1 MGYIKFDKTQLINL
15 EYSLRKELVRSNR
28 AGAFSC
34 ATILGCNTRKYHG
47 LLICPQPQLDGEL
60 HVLLSMVDETI
71 IQRDADFHLG
81 VNKYP
86 GKFHPKGH
94 KYVRDFSADIIPKVT
109 YRVGG
114 AVLTKETMFVTE
126 KEMVLIRYTLQE
138 AHSPTTIRLQPFLA
152 FRNIHRLSKRNID
165 LNTKYDCVENGI
177 RVKMYDGYS
186 DLYLQLSK
194 KNMEYVHAP
203 DWFNDLEY
211 IKEMDRGYE
220 CHEDLYVPGFFEL
233 PIKTGESIIL
243 SASTSQVY
251 PPLLTRLFN
260 GEMKKR
266 RPRDSYENSLLNSS
280 EQFFKIRNDKISIT
294 EGYPWYDYSGRFTF
308 ISLPG
313 LALPDEKNELC
324 SKVLDHM
331 VSLMN
336 GPLFPE
342 TYIHQQPVYNAADT
356 SLWFFR
362 ALQLCYRSSKKQ
374 TVWQQ
379 YGEAMKRIIEG
390 YAAGTDNGISL
401 HDNGLIHVAPSG
413 QNLTWMNATV
423 DDRQVTPRYGYVVEI
438 NALWYNALLYGA
450 ELAGAA
456 GENDLA
462 ERWQEI
468 AQKTKYSFNDVFWNN
483 EEKYLVDYV
492 YDGIMDI
499 SIRPNQI
506 AAAALPY
513 SPLTLRQSKQVLD
526 LVVKRLLTPRGLRTL
541 SPEDPR
547 YKGIYFGDAYIRD
560 SAFHQGTAWVWL
572 LGLFADAWYKVYGK
586 EGLGYIKDIYETFE
600 ETMVENG
607 IGTVSEVY
615 DGDPPHV
622 AGGAIS
628 YAPSVAELLRIGHMA
643 GAFKIKKKQVKQ
655 TTLNP

>member
-60 HVLLSMVDETI
+60 HVLLSMVDETV
-71 IQRDADFHLG
+71 IQRDAAFHLG

-94 KYVRDFSADIIPKVT
+94 KYVRDFSADIIPIVT

-114 AVLTKETMFVTE
+114 VVLTKETLFVAE
-126 KEMVLIRYTLQE
+126 KEMVLIRYTLVE
-138 AHSPTTIRLQPFLA
+138 AHSPTKIRLQPFLA

-165 LNTKYDCVENGI
+165 LNTKYDFIENGI

-194 KNMEYVHAP
+194 KNSEYIHAP
-203 DWFNDLEY
+203 DWYNDLEY

-220 CHEDLYVPGFFEL
+220 HHEDLYVPGFFEL
-233 PIKTGESIIL
+233 PIKKGESIVL

-251 PPLLTRLFN
+251 PPVLSRLFN
-260 GEMKKR
+260 SEIKKR
-266 RPRDSYENSLLNSS
+266 RPRDSYENSLLNSA
-280 EQFFKIRNDKISIT
+280 EQFFKVNNGTVSIT
-294 EGYPWYDYSGRFTF
+294 EGYPWYDHSGRFTF

-313 LALPDEKNELC
+313 LALTDEKGSLC
-324 SKVLDHM
+324 KKVLDHM
-331 VSLMN
+331 VSIMN

-342 TYIHQQPVYNAADT
+342 SYLHQQPVYNAADT

-362 ALQLCYRSSKKQ
+362 ALQLCFEKDKKP
-374 TVWQQ
+374 VIWEQ
-379 YGEAMKRIIEG
+379 YGEIMKRIIKG
-390 YAAGTDNGISL
+390 YGAGTDNGISL
-401 HDNGLIHVAPSG
+401 HDNGLLYVDPTV
-413 QNLTWMNATV
+413 QNLTWMNATI
-423 DDRQVTPRYGYVVEI
+423 DGRQVTPRYGYVVEV

-456 GENDLA
+456 GESELEAKWHEIADKAKKTFNDL
-462 ERWQEI
+462 
-468 AQKTKYSFNDVFWNN
+468 FWHKEGN
-483 EEKYLVDYV
+483 YLADYV
-492 YDGIMDI
+492 HDGKMDL

-506 AAAALPY
+506 VAAALPF
-513 SPLTLRQSKQVLD
+513 SMLSSQQSKQILD
-526 LVVKRLLTPRGLRTL
+526 LVVKKLLTPRGLRTL
-541 SPEDPR
+541 SPEDSR
-547 YKGIYFGDAYIRD
+547 YKGIYFGDAYARD
-560 SAFHQGTAWVWL
+560 SAFHQGTAWVWP
-572 LGLFADAWYKVYGK
+572 LGLFADAWLKVYGK
-586 EGLGYIKDIYETFE
+586 DAVGYIKEIYKAFE

-615 DGDPPHV
+615 DGDPPHI

-628 YAPSVAELLRIGHMA
+628 YAPSVAELLRIGHMT
-643 GAFKIKKKQVKQ
+643 GAFKKPKKTKK
-655 TTLNP
+655 

>member
-60 HVLLSMVDETI
+60 HVLLSMVDETV
-71 IQRDADFHLG
+71 IQRDAAFHLG

-94 KYVRDFSADIIPKVT
+94 KYVRDFSADIIPIVT

-114 AVLTKETMFVTE
+114 VVLTKETMFVAE
-126 KEMVLIRYTLQE
+126 KEMVLIRYTLVE
-138 AHSPTTIRLQPFLA
+138 AQSPTKIRLQPFLA

-165 LNTKYDCVENGI
+165 LNTKYDAAENGI

-194 KNMEYVHAP
+194 KSMEYIHAP
-203 DWFNDLEY
+203 DWYNDLEY

-233 PIKTGESIIL
+233 PIKKGESIVL
-243 SASTSQVY
+243 SASTTQVY
-251 PPLLTRLFN
+251 PPVLPKLFN
-260 GEMKKR
+260 GEIKKR
-266 RPRDSYENSLLNSS
+266 RPRDSYENSLLNSA
-280 EQFFKIRNDKISIT
+280 EQFFKVNNGTVSIT
-294 EGYPWYDYSGRFTF
+294 EGYPWYDHSGRFTF

-313 LALPDEKNELC
+313 LVLTDEKGRLC
-324 SKVLDHM
+324 KKVLDHM

-342 TYIHQQPVYNAADT
+342 SYIHQQPAYNAADT

-362 ALQLCYRSSKKQ
+362 ALQLCFQNQEKQ
-374 TVWQQ
+374 LVWEQ

-390 YAAGTDNGISL
+390 YAAGTDIGISM
-401 HDNGLIHVAPSG
+401 HENGLIHIDPSA
-413 QNLTWMNATV
+413 QNLTWMNAII
-423 DDRQVTPRYGYVVEI
+423 DGRQVTPRYGYVVEV
-438 NALWYNALLYGA
+438 NALWYNALLYA
-450 ELAGAA
+450 SELAAAA
-456 GENDLA
+456 GEGDLA
-462 ERWQEI
+462 EKWLVI
-468 AQKTKYSFNDVFWNN
+468 AEKAKNTFNDMFWNKEGN
-483 EEKYLVDYV
+483 YLADYV
-492 YDGIMDI
+492 HDAKMDL
-499 SIRPNQI
+499 SVRPNQLV
-506 AAAALPY
+506 AAALPY
-513 SPLTLRQSKQVLD
+513 SMLSSQQSKQIID
-526 LVVKRLLTPRGLRTL
+526 LVVKRLLTPRGVRTL

-547 YKGIYFGDAYIRD
+547 YKGIYFGDAFARD
-560 SAFHQGTAWVWL
+560 SAFHQGTAWVWP
-572 LGLFADAWYKVYGK
+572 LGLLADAWLKVYGK
-586 EGLGYIKDIYETFE
+586 DGLGYIKDIYNAFE

-615 DGDPPHV
+615 DGDPPHQ

-628 YAPSVAELLRIGHMA
+628 YAPSVAELLRIGQMT
-643 GAFKIKKKQVKQ
+643 GAFKKTKKQ
-655 TTLNP
+655 TS